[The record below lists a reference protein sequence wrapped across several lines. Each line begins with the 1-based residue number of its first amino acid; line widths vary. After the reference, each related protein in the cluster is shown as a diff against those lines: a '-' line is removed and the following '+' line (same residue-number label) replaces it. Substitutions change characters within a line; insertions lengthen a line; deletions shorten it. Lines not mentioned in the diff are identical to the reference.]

1 MSDNS
6 DNLKA
11 WSWSRKALLLLLFI
25 AFMSSAWECDR
36 QSRPRR
42 YAANLSIPKIYV
54 VFVLKKAYL
63 QGCTKFTA
71 PLLIFPLPG
80 TNFSSDLK
88 I

>member
-42 YAANLSIPKIYV
+42 YAANHSIPRIYV
-54 VFVLKKAYL
+54 VLLVSSPTIYTTRLLPTLMVKV
-63 QGCTKFTA
+63 FTE
-71 PLLIFPLPG
+71 LF
-80 TNFSSDLK
+80 
-88 I
+88 

>member
-11 WSWSRKALLLLLFI
+11 WSWSRKAQHLLLFI

-42 YAANLSIPKIYV
+42 YAANL
-54 VFVLKKAYL
+54 
-63 QGCTKFTA
+63 
-71 PLLIFPLPG
+71 
-80 TNFSSDLK
+80 
-88 I
+88 